1 MSTPFDQALRSI
13 VEIFQFEHWL
23 RFYFIVEEEI
33 GLVMRLPDKA
43 MTQINKAH
51 AHLAELAQSLNNKPM
66 SPEIS
71 QNAIGEFILKTIEG
85 IHADQNLV
93 PSVLNSRKFQAE
105 LHLFNLWIDANES
118 QLESSFLDFST
129 WMQIYG
135 TWKTSD
141 KAKQFYASLITA
153 DTRTGSKKEQ

>member
-1 MSTPFDQALRSI
+1 MATPFDQALIRI
-13 VEIFQFEHWL
+13 AEVFQFEHWL

-33 GLVMRLPDKA
+33 GLVLRLPDKT

-51 AHLAELAQSLNNKPM
+51 AYLAELAETLNNKPM

-71 QNAIGEFILKTIEG
+71 QNTIGEFILKTMEG
-85 IHADQNLV
+85 VQADQNLV

-105 LHLFNLWIDANES
+105 LHLFNLWIDANEP
-118 QLESSFLDFST
+118 QLEASFLDFTT

-135 TWKTSD
+135 AWKTTD

-153 DTRTGSKKEQ
+153 DARPGSKKEQ